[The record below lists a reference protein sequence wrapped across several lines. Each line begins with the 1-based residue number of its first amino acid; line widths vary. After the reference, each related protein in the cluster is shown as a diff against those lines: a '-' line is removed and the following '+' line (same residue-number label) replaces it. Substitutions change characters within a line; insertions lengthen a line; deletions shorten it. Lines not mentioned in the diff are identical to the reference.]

1 VTGANVVGAVTQS
14 GTWNTTGTPVTPTTS
29 FINSAATTNATSTK
43 ASAGTVWSIT
53 ATNSNA
59 AARFLK
65 LYNKASAP
73 TVGTDVPV
81 QTYAIPA
88 NGAPLLVSGSATGN
102 RFSTGIALA
111 ITAAITDADTT
122 AVAASEIKVAISYT

>member
-1 VTGANVVGAVTQS
+1 
-14 GTWNTTGTPVTPTTS
+14 
-29 FINSAATTNATSTK
+29 
-43 ASAGTVWSIT
+43 
-53 ATNSNA
+53 
-59 AARFLK
+59 
-65 LYNKASAP
+65 
-73 TVGTDVPV
+73 VGTDVPV